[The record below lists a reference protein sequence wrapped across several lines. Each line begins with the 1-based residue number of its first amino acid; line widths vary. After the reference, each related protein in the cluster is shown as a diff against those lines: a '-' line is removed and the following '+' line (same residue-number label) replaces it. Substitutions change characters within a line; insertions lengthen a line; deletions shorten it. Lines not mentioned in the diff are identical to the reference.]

1 MRFNPDHILNLLDH
15 FIRLCARKVD
25 LIDDRHNIQI
35 MV

>member
-1 MRFNPDHILNLLDH
+1 MSLDPDHILNLLDH